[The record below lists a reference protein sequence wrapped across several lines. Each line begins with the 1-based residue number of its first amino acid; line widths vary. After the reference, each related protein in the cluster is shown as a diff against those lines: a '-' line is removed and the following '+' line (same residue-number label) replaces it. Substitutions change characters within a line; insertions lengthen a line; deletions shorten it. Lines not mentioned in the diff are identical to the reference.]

1 MMLQGAL
8 AMAGEDVPVDQS
20 GERLQF
26 HFLAV
31 QRGAAECQLDPL
43 ASGHRTGFGA
53 GESPRVETGM
63 AVEARCRAI
72 EGGREG
78 EFNQRPRSISSDWKV
93 YIGTCG
99 ALAKVMLS
107 GVRVSATWPWRR

>member
-20 GERLQF
+20 CERLQL

-43 ASGHRTGFGA
+43 AAGHRAGFGA

-63 AVEARCRAI
+63 VVEARRRA
-72 EGGREG
+72 
-78 EFNQRPRSISSDWKV
+78 V
-93 YIGTCG
+93 
-99 ALAKVMLS
+99 
-107 GVRVSATWPWRR
+107 